1 MSGPLLQLAAVG
13 DQEKDLIGTPK
24 INFFK
29 SVFRKHT
36 NFSMDSVETDYSINN
51 SNNDKQLS
59 FNILKIADLLS
70 GLYFE
75 ITLPKISVKSGSYLN
90 WTNNTAHAYLKECV
104 FYIGSVKLD
113 KHTGIWLDIWN
124 ELTDKEMNQFNMLNK
139 HLSKNTY
146 LKSGT
151 IDDTNKDVKLYIP
164 LQFWFCRNI
173 GLSIPLIAL
182 EEVEIKLVTKFRS
195 ISSIINTDSNELVT
209 ITGNS
214 TIKLYAEYIYL
225 DTELRRVFQQTKHT
239 YIIEQLQSQEQNLC
253 KKNITINFNHP
264 IKNLIW
270 VFSNSIAGTEKTIG
284 NRDATLNKSGSFNNG
299 NDYFNYN
306 ANSPNTYEIIAGN
319 KSVEGFTNG
328 TIKCNN
334 RIRFNSRPASYFRL
348 VQPYLSGYKIPT
360 KHIYLYSFALNPI
373 DINYSGS
380 INVSRLSN
388 FMLSF
393 DSVNSG
399 DNESY
404 IHIYSINYNIITIK
418 EGKIAIAY
426 N

>member
-1 MSGPLLQLAAVG
+1 MSASLLQLAAVG
-13 DQEKDLIGTPK
+13 DQDNYLIGEPK

-36 NFSMDSVETDYSINN
+36 NFSIDSVEIDHSINN
-51 SNNDKQLS
+51 NNTEKQLS
-59 FNILKIADLLS
+59 FKILKTADLLS

-75 ITLPKISVKSGSYLN
+75 ITLPKISVASGSYLN

-104 FYIGSVKLD
+104 FSIGSVTLD
-113 KHTGIWLDIWN
+113 KHTGRWLDIWN
-124 ELTDKEMNQFNMLNK
+124 ELTDKEMEQFNMLNK
-139 HLSKNTY
+139 HLCKNTY

-173 GLSIPLIAL
+173 GWSIPLIAL
-182 EEVEIKLVTKFRS
+182 EHVELNLVAKFRN
-195 ISSIINTDSNELVT
+195 INAIINTDSTDTVT

-214 TIKLYAEYIYL
+214 TIKLYGEYIYL
-225 DTELRRVFQQTKHT
+225 DKELRRIFSQKNHT
-239 YIIEQLQSQEQNLC
+239 YVIEQLQYQEKNTSE
-253 KKNITINFNHP
+253 KNIKIQFSHP

-270 VFSNSIAGTEKTIG
+270 VFSNSTTETEKTTG
-284 NRDATLNKSGSFNNG
+284 VRDATLNKSGSFTNN

-306 ANSPNTYEIIAGN
+306 ATNLTTYEIIAGN

-328 TIKCNN
+328 TIKLNN
-334 RIRFNSRPASYFRL
+334 SNRFSPRPASYFRL
-348 VQPYLSGYKIPT
+348 VQPYLAGYKIPT

-380 INVSRLSN
+380 VNFSRLDHVT
-388 FMLSF
+388 LSF
-393 DSVNSG
+393 DSVNAS
-399 DNESY
+399 DNNSF
-404 IHIYSINYNIITIK
+404 IHIYSINYNVIMIK
-418 EGKIAIAY
+418 EGKIAIAF